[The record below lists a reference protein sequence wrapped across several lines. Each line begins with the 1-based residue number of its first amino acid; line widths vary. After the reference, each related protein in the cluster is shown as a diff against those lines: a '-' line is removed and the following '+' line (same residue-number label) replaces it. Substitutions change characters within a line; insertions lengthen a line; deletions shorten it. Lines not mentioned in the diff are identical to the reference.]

1 MAPRRDQVDRR
12 WLLGTIG
19 TGATLA
25 VAGCLDGSGDEGEEL
40 EDPEAEPDDDADAA
54 DEPEDDEA
62 EDDDAEDVDE
72 LSLDEP
78 AEFPTDEDEG
88 ECAVCNM
95 VAAEYPDWNAQLAH
109 EDGHRAY
116 FCSKGCLVAYYYEPT
131 AFSGDDTEEP
141 VASAWATCFESG
153 ELIDAHEGTF
163 VYEQDRDRHDF
174 PMPRG
179 SPLAFS
185 GREAAV
191 EYVEESEDLTE
202 DEHVID
208 LADVD
213 EEIAMFYRAPVLED
227 ALES

>member
-1 MAPRRDQVDRR
+1 MTSSRDRVDRR

-25 VAGCLDGSGDEGEEL
+25 VAGCLDGNNEEV
-40 EDPEAEPDDDADAA
+40 EEQDDPEPEPEDEV
-54 DEPEDDEA
+54 DEPEDDNDS
-62 EDDDAEDVDE
+62 EDDVDE

-95 VAAEYPDWNAQLAH
+95 VAAEYPDWNAQLVH

-131 AFSGDDTEEP
+131 AFSGDDTDEP
-141 VASAWATCFESG
+141 VASAWATCFHSG

-185 GREAAV
+185 SHEDAV
-191 EYVEESEDLTE
+191 EYVDEYDDLTE
-202 DEHVID
+202 EEHVID
-208 LADVD
+208 FEDVD